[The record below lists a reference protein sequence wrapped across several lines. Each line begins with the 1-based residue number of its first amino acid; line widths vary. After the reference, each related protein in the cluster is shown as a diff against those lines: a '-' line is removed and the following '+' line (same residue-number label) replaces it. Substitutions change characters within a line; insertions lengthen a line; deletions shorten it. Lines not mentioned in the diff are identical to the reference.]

1 MQVTLGGVIMRRFQC
16 ALLAA
21 VAVIGFASIASAA
34 DMPVKAPA
42 PIVAPLYN
50 WTGPYAGIAGGV
62 VWGHSKQTDPGIPC
76 DFFNTCLGNFTG
88 PADGSFAVTGG
99 IIGGTLGY
107 NWQQGPWVF
116 GVEGD
121 YSWADVSGNSQTC
134 GASSPVPHACGT
146 KLESLGTFRGRIG
159 YAMGATGNWLPY
171 VTGGL
176 AVGELNAC
184 DALLPSSGSDFRAGW
199 TVGAGVEV
207 GVERNWTFKVEY
219 LYVDLGSRQMFNVV
233 PGVPETVS
241 FTANIVRAGFNYKFY

>member
-1 MQVTLGGVIMRRFQC
+1 MRR
-16 ALLAA
+16 LSLVVIAA
-21 VAVIGFASIASAA
+21 VASVGLGHVASAA
-34 DMPVKAPA
+34 DLPVKAPVYKA
-42 PIVAPLYN
+42 PVAAPLYN
-50 WTGPYAGIAGGV
+50 WTGPYAGIAGGIG
-62 VWGHSKQTDPGIPC
+62 WGHSKQTDPGIPC
-76 DFFNTCLGNFTG
+76 GIFVECPGSG
-88 PADGSFAVTGG
+88 DGSYAVTGG

-134 GASSPVPHACGT
+134 GASSSTSSPHPCGT

-176 AVGELNAC
+176 AVGELKAW
-184 DALLPSSGSDFRAGW
+184 DSLFPSSGTDFRAGW

-207 GVERNWTFKVEY
+207 GFERHWTFKVEY
-219 LYVDLGSRQMFNVV
+219 LYVDLGSSQMFNIV